1 LPPQRGRPPESHPR
15 EARPTMLGIL
25 RRLVISSRDQLITS
39 GRVRMRQ
46 LICVGCRR
54 RTWVVV
60 GPPRCPDCTQGT
72 PPKRTRA
79 NPR

>member
-1 LPPQRGRPPESHPR
+1 MIGF
-15 EARPTMLGIL
+15 L
-25 RRLVISSRDQLITS
+25 RRLVIGPGEQLITT

-46 LICVGCRR
+46 LVCVGCQR

-60 GPPRCPDCTQGT
+60 GPPRCPDCAASDA

-79 NPR
+79 NP